1 MDNPLDSSFFMFHNN
16 FVRGRF
22 GKELRFK
29 EMKMYNLNVDGEYSG
44 MRKYLTVEMMNE
56 SGNSV

>member
-1 MDNPLDSSFFMFHNN
+1 MFHNN
-16 FVRGRF
+16 WVRGRF

-44 MRKYLTVEMMNE
+44 MRKYLTVERMNE
-56 SGNSV
+56 SGNRV